1 MSVLTFY
8 HYPNIRRYVTHS
20 VGRNFHVY
28 EERADTNKRIVAP
41 WRCARVGDVKVNV
54 HYFFALTLD
63 GIEWLYSHYSYLK
76 NRR

>member
-41 WRCARVGDVKVNV
+41 
-54 HYFFALTLD
+54 
-63 GIEWLYSHYSYLK
+63 
-76 NRR
+76 